1 MAAPET
7 IAENI
12 DAPCPR
18 AVDGGFQMKNL
29 TVTQTI
35 DFTGAAGGE
44 GVIQCT
50 STSVSRLIHH
60 VATPTTVDR
69 VVYIDITHT
78 SGKEVMY
85 ITSTM
90 TATSGSS
97 TAIRARGESDGATK
111 TSGETVGVH
120 AQGIVNAGK
129 VGATVNALY
138 AEAIAK
144 GTSTVTTIRGA
155 MIACDSEATPTS
167 IGTML
172 GAEIR
177 CKSSVDPG
185 TAFENLRLTAEK
197 FGAGFA
203 LDAHITIGSVTWGAG
218 ETAADAGIEFKSTG
232 KITSLLETSTPC
244 TNIIKFSANTGKGLE
259 TGSLKDSAAG
269 DIKCDAYIVLDVNGT
284 PYYLACYD
292 TLN

>member
-12 DAPCPR
+12 DPPCPR

-29 TVTQTI
+29 TVTQSI

-44 GVIQCT
+44 GVLT
-50 STSVSRLIHH
+50 VTGTGVSRLIH
-60 VATPTTVDR
+60 VVNTPGTVDR
-69 VVYIDITHT
+69 MIYLDIAHT
-78 SGKEVMY
+78 SSKEVMY
-85 ITSTM
+85 IISTM
-90 TATSGSS
+90 NATSGNS
-97 TAIRARGESDGATK
+97 TAIRARAESDGATK
-111 TSGETVGVH
+111 TSGETRGVH

-129 VGATVNALY
+129 VGSTVNALW

-155 MIACDSEATPTS
+155 MISCDSEGVPTS

-172 GAEIR
+172 GAEIQA
-177 CKSSVDPG
+177 KTAVDPS
-185 TAFENLRLTAEK
+185 TAYENLRLTAEK

-203 LDAHITIGSVTWGAG
+203 LDAHITITDRTWGSG
-218 ETAADAGIEFKSTG
+218 ETNADAGIEFKTTS
-232 KITSLLETSTPC
+232 KITSLIETSTPT
-244 TNIIKFSANTGKGLE
+244 TNVISFSANTGKGFE
-259 TGSLKDSAAG
+259 TGSLKDSDNA
-269 DIKCDAYIVLDVNGT
+269 DIKTDGYIVLDVNGT
-284 PYYLACYD
+284 PYYIACYN